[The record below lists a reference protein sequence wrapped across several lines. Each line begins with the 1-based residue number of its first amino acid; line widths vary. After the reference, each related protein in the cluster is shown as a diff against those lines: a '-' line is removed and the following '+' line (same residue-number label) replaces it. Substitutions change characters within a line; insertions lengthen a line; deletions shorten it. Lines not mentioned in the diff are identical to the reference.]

1 MIFIYRAIDAGMV
14 SFADVQQGNISLAE
28 LVGISHYLDMKSDIE
43 YAAMN
48 DNVRGKGDVRRGKY

>member
-1 MIFIYRAIDAGMV
+1 MV
-14 SFADVQQGNISLAE
+14 SFADVQKGDISLAE

-48 DNVRGKGDVRRGKY
+48 DNAHGRGGLRRGKY